1 MERRESIVEIAVAA
15 AGEVIPNDEFERPY
29 KKQ

>member
-1 MERRESIVEIAVAA
+1 MERRESIVEIAVA